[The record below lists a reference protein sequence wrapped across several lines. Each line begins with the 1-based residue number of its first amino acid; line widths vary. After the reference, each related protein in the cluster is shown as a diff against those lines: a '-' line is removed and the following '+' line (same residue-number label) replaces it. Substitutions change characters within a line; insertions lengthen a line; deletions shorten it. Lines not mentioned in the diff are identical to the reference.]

1 MLMNN
6 PEFLQNFLNRRTLK
20 KYKTDIK
27 TDKKNMK

>member
-1 MLMNN
+1 MNN

-27 TDKKNMK
+27 TDKKDMK

>member
-6 PEFLQNFLNRRTLK
+6 AEFFQNFLNLRILNK

-27 TDKKNMK
+27 TDKKI